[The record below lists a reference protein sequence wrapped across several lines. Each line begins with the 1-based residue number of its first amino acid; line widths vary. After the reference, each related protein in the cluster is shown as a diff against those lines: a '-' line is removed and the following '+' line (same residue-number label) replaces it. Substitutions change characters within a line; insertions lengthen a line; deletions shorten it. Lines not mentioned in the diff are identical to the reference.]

1 MTNWL
6 TDEEKRKYYYYW
18 KSQFLVQYTSNATE
32 NHFVSPTESPHI
44 FGQHNEKVVSNL
56 VLSPNPIFHEK

>member
-18 KSQFLVQYTSNATE
+18 KSQVLLQYTSNATE
-32 NHFVSPTESPHI
+32 NHFASSTESLHI
-44 FGQHNEKVVSNL
+44 FGQQNEKLVSKL